1 MSIPKYVLTISGSD
15 SSGGA
20 GMQADNRAI
29 LAAGAFP
36 LNVLTAVTLQTPS
49 GVEAV
54 ELMSPEFVKR
64 QARRL
69 LETYPV
75 AAIKS
80 GMLGS
85 SEIAL
90 ALADLLDDFAEVS
103 YVLDPVLVSTSGHRL
118 LDVSGVDILR
128 DRLMHR
134 ATLTTPNLDE
144 LYALSGATG
153 SELSMD
159 LALALV
165 ERVGQAVLL
174 KGGHVLG
181 EHCDDWLL
189 SRDGSREL
197 LSCKR
202 VESKNLRGTG
212 CAFSAAIAAQ
222 LALGHELSQAVH
234 IAKQILGEAL
244 QRQAGIPW
252 IGSGPAFV

>member
-1 MSIPKYVLTISGSD
+1 
-15 SSGGA
+15 
-20 GMQADNRAI
+20 MQADNRAI
-29 LAAGAFP
+29 LSAGAFP
-36 LNVLTAVTLQTPS
+36 LNVLTAVTLQTPG

-54 ELMSPEFVKR
+54 ELMSPEFVKW
-64 QARRL
+64 QALRL
-69 LETYPV
+69 LESYPV

-90 ALADLLDDFAEVS
+90 TVADLLNDFPEIP
-103 YVLDPVLVSTSGHRL
+103 YVLDPVLISTSGHRL
-118 LDVSGVDILR
+118 LDISGIDILR

-144 LYALSGATG
+144 LYALSGATDRKP
-153 SELSMD
+153 LLD

-174 KGGHVLG
+174 KGGHVPG
-181 EHCDDWLL
+181 GHCEDWLL
-189 SRDGSREL
+189 SRDGGREL

-202 VESKNLRGTG
+202 VESRNLRGTG
-212 CAFSAAIAAQ
+212 CALSAVIAAQ
-222 LALGHELSQAVH
+222 LALGDELSQAVH
-234 IAKQILGEAL
+234 TARHILNGAL

-252 IGSGPAFV
+252 IGTGPAFV